1 MGRHFHLRDARI
13 LVAVA
18 AAVLLIMLGAMVGL
32 AVGGS
37 KGTPVA
43 SGSVQ
48 GQEAAQMAGAEAGT
62 VSEGEPARA
71 ASASAIASE
80 EGAAEQGKGESEPE
94 PEPLDAHGLSAG
106 TSLTEDDIARAG
118 GTDAFFWVE
127 PIPDD
132 VFARMEGKSYGAD
145 CTVPLDDLRYVRVLH
160 VTAEGVPTVGELV
173 VNRNV
178 ADEVLAIFR
187 ELYEA
192 RYPIRKMHLVDD
204 YGASDDAS
212 ISDDNTSSFNYRLIA
227 GTYQLSN
234 HAFGLAIDINP
245 FENPYINRQG
255 NVVPPE
261 AWPFTDRTSNDPY
274 VLHEGDLCF
283 SLFTSHGWSWGGY
296 WASPID
302 YQHFEKPGAY

>member
-1 MGRHFHLRDARI
+1 MGRHVHMRDPRL
-13 LVAVA
+13 LVALTA
-18 AAVLLIMLGAMVGL
+18 ALLLIALGAMVGL
-32 AVGGS
+32 AMGSS
-37 KGTPVA
+37 KGMPVA
-43 SGSVQ
+43 SDSAQEQ
-48 GQEAAQMAGAEAGT
+48 GAAQVVGADSVSGDGLVETAAPSTSSSGGASKQDEAK
-62 VSEGEPARA
+62 V
-71 ASASAIASE
+71 
-80 EGAAEQGKGESEPE
+80 EPE
-94 PEPLDAHGLSAG
+94 PEHEPIDIHSLTAG
-106 TSLTEDDIARAG
+106 TSVTDDDIARAG
-118 GTDAFFWVE
+118 GIDAFFWIE
-127 PIPDD
+127 SIPDH

-145 CTVPLDDLRYVRVLH
+145 CTVPVDDLRYVRVLH
-160 VTAEGVPTVGELV
+160 TTAEGVSTVGELV

-178 ADEVLAIFR
+178 ADEVLEIFR
-187 ELYEA
+187 QLYEA

-204 YGASDDAS
+204 YDASDDAS
-212 ISDDNTSSFNYRLIA
+212 IADDNTSSFNYRLIA

-261 AWPFTDRTSNDPY
+261 AWPYVDRTSNDPY

-283 SLFTSHGWSWGGY
+283 RLFTAHGWSWGGY